1 MATEIKAPSFPESV
15 AEGTIAAWHKKP
27 GDSVERDE
35 LVVEIETDKVVL
47 EVVAPEAGTL
57 SDVLADEGDTVES
70 DQVLGNIGEA
80 SAKASDTS
88 EKKPSSKKAAS
99 DDKDSDDSA
108 SDKAPKQKK
117 AAAGGK
123 QHEVKAPSFPESVQ
137 EGTVASWHKKVGE
150 AVKRDEVLAD
160 IETDKVVLEV
170 VAPADGAL
178 AEIKVDADSQVESE
192 EVLALFA
199 EGAGESEQDYDA
211 SSDADSDSDT
221 DTDGA
226 SDDSADEDHNGKI
239 LAPAAR
245 KMVAENDLDAARIE
259 GTGKGGRILKE
270 DVQKALK
277 DGSAKKAKDKTGD
290 KAESPKAKQPPA
302 SASSAPT
309 AVDGQRPEK
318 RVPMSRLRQTI
329 AKRLVQAQQT
339 AAMLTTY
346 NEVDMSAIMALRAEY
361 KETFL
366 KAHDTKLGFMSFF
379 VKAAS
384 EALKRFPDVNASI
397 DGTDIVYHGYQD
409 ISVAVSTDRGLVVPV
424 LRDTD
429 SMKFADVEKT
439 IVDFGKRARDG
450 KLGIEEMQ
458 GGTFTITNGGIFGSL
473 LSTPIINP
481 PQTAILGMH
490 KIQERPM
497 AVNGQVEIRPMMYL
511 AVSYDHRMIDG
522 KDAVQF
528 LVVLKELLEDP
539 ARLLLNV

>member
-1 MATEIKAPSFPESV
+1 MATEIKAPTFPESV
-15 AEGTIAAWHKKP
+15 AEGTVAAWHKKP

-35 LVVEIETDKVVL
+35 LIVEIETDKVVL

-57 SDVLADEGDTVES
+57 TDVMAEEGDTVQSE
-70 DQVLGNIGEA
+70 QVLGKIGEGEA
-80 SAKASDTS
+80 SGDSGKKEDKSSDGDSAEKSEKASEDKS
-88 EKKPSSKKAAS
+88 SGDKKEAPKKAS
-99 DDKDSDDSA
+99 G
-108 SDKAPKQKK
+108 
-117 AAAGGK
+117 GGK
-123 QHEVKAPSFPESVQ
+123 QHDVKAPSFPESIQ
-137 EGTVASWHKKVGE
+137 EGTVATWHKKVGE
-150 AVKRDEVLAD
+150 AVKRDDVLAD

-178 AEIKVDADSQVESE
+178 AEIKAEEGSQVESE
-192 EVLALFA
+192 AVLATFT
-199 EGAGESEQDYDA
+199 EGAGGDSRGGDDAKPAKAESSE
-211 SSDADSDSDT
+211 
-221 DTDGA
+221 
-226 SDDSADEDHNGKI
+226 DEGGDEKVGDKI

-245 KMVAENDLDAARIE
+245 KMVAEHDLDVTKIN

-270 DVQKALK
+270 DVQKAVK
-277 DGSAKKAKDKTGD
+277 DGSAKKSSGGGA
-290 KAESPKAKQPPA
+290 AAPKAAAAAPA
-302 SASSAPT
+302 
-309 AVDGQRPEK
+309 VEGERPEK

-346 NEVDMSAIMALRAEY
+346 NEVDMTAVMELRSQY
-361 KETFL
+361 KDTFL
-366 KAHDTKLGFMSFF
+366 KAHDTKLGFMGFF

-409 ISVAVSTDRGLVVPV
+409 IGVAVSTPRGLVVPV

-429 SMKFADVEKT
+429 SMKIADVEKT

-450 KLGIEEMQ
+450 KLGIDEMQ

-473 LSTPIINP
+473 MSTPIINP

-497 AVNGQVEIRPMMYL
+497 AVNGKVEIRPMMYL

-528 LVVLKELLEDP
+528 LVTIKELLEDP
-539 ARLLLNV
+539 ARLLLDV